1 MNEENDMKITT
12 IQAMHGLIDS
22 MPDGEDSFRDLIIHD
37 RQMYSIVVK
46 RLDAD
51 QVDES
56 VRDFAMKTNRGNN

>member
-1 MNEENDMKITT
+1 MNVELMRE
-12 IQAMHGLIDS
+12 LIDEI
-22 MPDGEDSFRDLIIHD
+22 PEGDDRLYDLIIHGG
-37 RQMYSIVVK
+37 QMYRIIVE

>member
-22 MPDGEDSFRDLIIHD
+22 MPEGDDRLHDLVIHGG
-37 RQMYSIVVK
+37 QMYSIIVK

-51 QVDES
+51 KIDES
-56 VRDFAMKTNRGNN
+56 VRDFAMRINLGK